1 VNKKRTLNSKGIIFG
16 LFKFTMEMKLNHVYL
31 SENLEFLQKL
41 NSEFIDLI
49 YIDPPFYSGVDYKE
63 FSDLWASLEDY
74 LDFMKL
80 RIKEMHCVLKSTG
93 SFYLHCDAS
102 AMFDLKPL
110 CDKIFKKT
118 NFRREI
124 IWNVG
129 SVSGFKSQV
138 KGWVRQHDTILFY
151 TKTEE
156 FTFNKQY
163 IPYRE
168 DYIKKMFRYKDENGR
183 LYRKRRGGKQYLDD
197 RPGNSVGDVWNDIY
211 SYQTRTR
218 SKEYHGYPTQKPEK
232 LLERI
237 ILASSNEGDIVADFF
252 CGSGTTLVVA
262 KKFNR
267 KWIGVDNNPK
277 AVELTK
283 KRLIT

>member
-1 VNKKRTLNSKGIIFG
+1 
-16 LFKFTMEMKLNHVYL
+16 MEIKLNHIHL
-31 SENLEFLQKL
+31 SENLEFLHSL
-41 NSEFIDLI
+41 DSELIDLI

-63 FSDLWASLEDY
+63 FSDLWSSLEDY
-74 LDFMKL
+74 LEFMKL
-80 RIKEMHCVLKSTG
+80 RIGEMHRVLKNTG

-102 AMFDLKPL
+102 AIFELKPL
-110 CDKIFKKT
+110 CDNIFENS

-138 KGWVRQHDTILFY
+138 KGWVRQHDTILYY
-151 TKTEE
+151 TKSGN

-163 IPYRE
+163 MPYKE
-168 DYIKKMFRYKDENGR
+168 DYIKKMFRYKDADGR
-183 LYRKRRGGKQYLDD
+183 LYRKRREGKQYLDEK
-197 RPGNSVGDVWNDIY
+197 PGMLVGDVWNDIY

-218 SKEYHGYPTQKPEK
+218 SKEYLGYPTQKPEK

-252 CGSGTTLVVA
+252 CGSGTTLAVA
-262 KKFNR
+262 KKLNR
-267 KWIGVDNNPK
+267 KWIGVDINPK
-277 AVELTK
+277 AIELSK
-283 KRLIT
+283 QRIGKE